1 MSILDKVA
9 AAVMPLASE
18 EARAEA
24 RSKFRG
30 LTGQAEW
37 VGMILD
43 HHLKLEALFAQ
54 ALAATDS
61 AGRAAAHKELGVLL
75 TGHANAEE
83 SVLYPAMVDTGH
95 QHHATTAYTQQATA
109 KTEMF
114 LLAGLDPTS
123 EDYTDKLTHVRD
135 AVAQHMY
142 EEEGTWF
149 ADLAQSEA
157 DQATL
162 TKRYSEEFTRYVGS
176 DDKPAFFN

>member
-1 MSILDKVA
+1 MSLLDKVA

-18 EARAEA
+18 EDRAEA
-24 RSKFRG
+24 RGKFRG
-30 LTGQAEW
+30 LSGNAEW

-43 HHLKLEALFAQ
+43 HHLKLEALFAR
-54 ALAATDS
+54 ALGATD
-61 AGRAAAHKELGVLL
+61 AAERTAAHKELGVVL

-95 QHHATTAYTQQATA
+95 QHGATTAYTQQATA

-114 LLAGLDPTS
+114 LLEGLDPTS
-123 EDYTDKLTHVRD
+123 DDYTDKLTHVRD

-162 TKRYSEEFTRYVGS
+162 TKRYTEEFTRYINGGE
-176 DDKPAFFN
+176 KPALFN

>member
-18 EARAEA
+18 DARAEA
-24 RSKFRG
+24 RTKFRG
-30 LTGQAEW
+30 LTGNAPW

-43 HHLKLEALFAQ
+43 HHLKLEALFAH

-61 AGRAAAHKELGVLL
+61 AGRATAHKELGVFL

-114 LLAGLDPTS
+114 LLEGLDPAS

-149 ADLAQSEA
+149 ADLAQSDA
-157 DQATL
+157 DQAVL
-162 TKRYSEEFTRYVGS
+162 TKRYTEEFTRYVEGG
-176 DDKPAFFN
+176 DKPALFS

>member
-9 AAVMPLASE
+9 AAVMPLADE
-18 EARAEA
+18 EDRAEA
-24 RSKFRG
+24 RAKFRG
-30 LTGQAEW
+30 LTGNAEW

-43 HHLKLEALFAQ
+43 HHLKLESLFAQ
-54 ALAATDS
+54 ALTAADS
-61 AGRAAAHKELGVLL
+61 AGRAAAHKELGVFL

-95 QHHATTAYTQQATA
+95 QHGATTAYSQQATA

-114 LLAGLDPTS
+114 LLEGLDPAS
-123 EDYTDKLTHVRD
+123 DDYTDKLTHVRD

-157 DQATL
+157 DQAVL
-162 TKRYSEEFTRYVGS
+162 TKRYTEEFTRYVEGG
-176 DDKPAFFN
+176 DKPALFN

>member
-18 EARAEA
+18 EDRAEA
-24 RSKFRG
+24 RAKFQSLSG
-30 LTGQAEW
+30 NAPW
-37 VGMILD
+37 VGLVLD
-43 HHLKLEALFAQ
+43 HHLQLEALFAE
-54 ALAATDS
+54 ALRATDATS
-61 AGRAAAHKELGVLL
+61 RANAHKDLGVFL

-83 SVLYPAMVDTGH
+83 SVLYAAMVKTGH
-95 QHHATTAYTQQATA
+95 QHGATTAYTQQATA

-114 LLAGLDPTS
+114 LLEGLDPAS

-149 ADLAQSEA
+149 AELSQSEA

-162 TKRYSEEFTRYVGS
+162 TKRYTEEFTRYVEGEP
-176 DDKPAFFN
+176 KPALFS